1 MLDLLL
7 KRDNPG
13 NILEGS
19 DQNLLERAVH
29 GDDLTIYI
37 EAPGYDEYIIFGNYV
52 VSADRVSALSLPHL
66 AHGDM
71 PHPAKL
77 DQEAI
82 CTSQYIY
89 DSRTNNVLVK
99 DFLDEGRT
107 LTQVFTNNPYYRS
120 YTWYSTRRYIDA
132 DFTDPADMP
141 TYLERLKA
149 CGDQFKIRLE
159 FVDDFKIVVK
169 SDIIY
174 FPYEHKDYLVKSG
187 ATVLPTEFVMN
198 PAGYLSGGTPLFD
211 HQDFSLAYLNIGS
224 DKLVTIVHKQRFRAD
239 KQVDDHI
246 REGTLMHLDEGRT
259 GVSRVECDHTILVPK
274 GGSST

>member
-1 MLDLLL
+1 VDLLL
-7 KRDNPG
+7 RRDNPG

-19 DQNLLERAVH
+19 DQDLLDRALH

-99 DFLDEGRT
+99 DYLDEGRT

-120 YTWYSTRRYIDA
+120 YTWYSTRRYVDA
-132 DFTDPADMP
+132 DAAD
-141 TYLERLKA
+141 LEDLRS
-149 CGDQFKIRLE
+149 CGDQFKIRLDLT
-159 FVDDFKIVVK
+159 DDFKIVVK
-169 SDIIY
+169 PDIIY
-174 FPYEHKDYLVKSG
+174 FPYEHKDYLVKSA

-198 PAGYLSGGTPLFD
+198 PASYLSGGTPLFD
-211 HQDFSLAYLNIGS
+211 HQAFSLAYLNIGS

-246 REGTLMHLDEGRT
+246 REGTLMHGDEGRT
-259 GVSRVECDHTILVPK
+259 GVSGVECDHTILVPER
-274 GGSST
+274 GRSGSHMLV